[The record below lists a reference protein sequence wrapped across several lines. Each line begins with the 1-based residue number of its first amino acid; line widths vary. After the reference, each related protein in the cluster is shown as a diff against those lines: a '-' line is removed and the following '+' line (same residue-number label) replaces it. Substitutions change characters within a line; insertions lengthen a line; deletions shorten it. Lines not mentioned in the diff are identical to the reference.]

1 MAVVAAAD
9 ETLDARLRASGGQ
22 PDDRENLRANTLH
35 AQNTDRWIHLPVNAP
50 RVVSFRPPGWNVN
63 NTLHLRVIRWDRG
76 TLLDVRFRRR
86 PNDFRGDDEPSFVV
100 DFGPYFDFPI
110 PDDDDDAS
118 LPNSPE
124 NTSDVMGTRDR
135 NLRRRTYRGRLVHSR
150 YSMEL
155 FTRAQ
160 VEGPNKIPHLSDDSR
175 LWSRNHFVFWANHG
189 KLPERTFL
197 APVRRAM
204 ERRFE
209 QLVRSGRGGRGRGG
223 RGRGEGGRGEGG
235 RGGGNEKLP
244 EYVAWLHVPLLNAM
258 RRLRRST
265 EARLKLLD
273 EVPDPVANLPEIDG
287 ERADAIARRAR
298 LAESDET
305 VVRKTFSDEGV
316 DIVPREPG
324 PWEGNAETLRLRTE
338 ASVWAFHNVFASEM
352 RDQLTAMRLPELLEE
367 VGDGDDGDDGDD
379 ANDVD
384 TIEFRRFPVQSGW
397 SHHWSSVATPVSNPE
412 RASFR
417 TRTRYAR
424 FDAGGVRH
432 ATDVDI
438 DDLFVDVR
446 PHDDVLGQ
454 VLESEL
460 LVGGQLGALQSHV
473 GTRAHFRASLV
484 MSSAPDD
491 DAIVGLGRPREDDDR
506 FVALERT
513 FFPGMAGKIARG
525 DDRARP
531 VSMFERVATNLDA
544 RFVWHRA
551 HAFMTAEGETDVA
564 AAKYTAFLVDER
576 ANGYARIRELIERAF
591 PDDGPC
597 SRFEVFG
604 VEVPLYDPSRV
615 YESTKGRYGFFTT
628 QADFVAL
635 ATFDDGRKKVIV
647 GETKVLME
655 RTTKTKTRVRDTR
668 SQVQALYNA
677 YLFQRQTS
685 VEVGAILQLFLTRRD
700 NPSFVAYGACVPFDA
715 RGTLG
720 DHLRIRDGGRGEG
733 TIVLTDDELR
743 VETRRRPSREGEGRG
758 GDAELPSFV
767 LAGGGRETPRWFE
780 LGADLEIEMS
790 AVAFRIRSRHADRG
804 AGQRIARNQ
813 RAARRAA
820 ARRAGDGGGGDN
832 DGGGG
837 DNDGGGGDN
846 DGGGGDNDGGGGD
859 NDGGEGDNDG
869 GGGNNGDGGG
879 DNDGGGGQQQQI
891 QGAPFVQ
898 AGIAQAPVGGG
909 RSTFRTVPPSGF
921 DLEARR
927 YPRTEPNRNK
937 DARLLLRDA
946 IVEAAN
952 AVVETH
958 PVSDRFDETVRSAQ
972 ANEPNAGR
980 AFRWWSRRLKSVP
993 RFGAIARVHAAGGAD
1008 VPSGER
1014 MTGANRFPTEA
1025 EFYAKPDAVLRG
1037 LVVRAT
1043 HRFVDDF
1050 VLRAIELLDPDSA
1063 VTRDGLDKVELT
1075 KKFIHNSQRA
1085 YWRLA
1090 VTNWAREQ
1098 IVPAARNEIV
1108 LILT

>member
-22 PDDRENLRANTLH
+22 PDDEENLRANTLH

-63 NTLHLRVIRWDRG
+63 NTLHLRVTRWDRG

-86 PNDFRGDDEPSFVV
+86 PNDFRGGDEPSFEV

-110 PDDDDDAS
+110 PDDDDDDAS

-124 NTSDVMGTRDR
+124 NTSDVMGARGR

-150 YSMEL
+150 YSMVL
-155 FTRAQ
+155 FTGADLGR
-160 VEGPNKIPHLSDDSR
+160 ISHLSDESR
-175 LWSRNHFVFWANHG
+175 LWARNHFVFWANHG

-209 QLVRSGRGGRGRGG
+209 RIVLGV
-223 RGRGEGGRGEGG
+223 GG

-244 EYVAWLHVPLLNAM
+244 EYVAWLHAPLLNAM

-265 EARLKLLD
+265 EERLKILD
-273 EVPDPVANLPEIDG
+273 EVLDHTANLPEING
-287 ERADAIARRAR
+287 ERADAIARRACI
-298 LAESDET
+298 AESDET
-305 VVRKTFSDEGV
+305 VVRGTLSGEGV
-316 DIVPREPG
+316 ADVVPREPG

-352 RDQLTAMRLPELLEE
+352 RDQLTAMRLPDLLEE

-491 DAIVGLGRPREDDDR
+491 DAIVGLGRPRDDDDR

-525 DDRARP
+525 DDRGRP

-591 PDDGPC
+591 DDGVPC

-655 RTTKTKTRVRDTR
+655 RTTKTKGRVRDTR

-700 NPSFVAYGACVPFDA
+700 DPSFVAYGACVPFDA
-715 RGTLG
+715 RETLE

-733 TIVLTDDELR
+733 TIVVTDDELR
-743 VETRRRPSREGEGRG
+743 VETRRRPSREGEGRE
-758 GDAELPSFV
+758 GDADLPSFV
-767 LAGGGRETPRWFE
+767 LAGGGRETPRWVE

-804 AGQRIARNQ
+804 AAQRIARDQ
-813 RAARRAA
+813 RA

-837 DNDGGGGDN
+837 DSDGGGGDN
-846 DGGGGDNDGGGGD
+846 DGGGGDSDGGGGD
-859 NDGGEGDNDG
+859 SDG
-869 GGGNNGDGGG
+869 GGGDS
-879 DNDGGGGQQQQI
+879 DGGGGQQQQI

-909 RSTFRTVPPSGF
+909 RSTFRAVPPSGF

-952 AVVETH
+952 AVVGTH